1 MVAVQPQYVAIVML
15 VSNDEYNTN
24 WQNGS
29 Q

>member
-1 MVAVQPQYVAIVML
+1 MVAAQPQYVAIMML